1 MTALLQNLQA
11 TADHNQ
17 NMEEDLDLAAAN
29 VIMVVSAS
37 GSKIG
42 IAVFNQLEQSVSAW
56 QQHVKMTRAD
66 NSRASKLNPLTA

>member
-1 MTALLQNLQA
+1 MTSLLQNLLA

-17 NMEEDLDLAAAN
+17 DMEEDLDLAAAN

-56 QQHVKMTRAD
+56 QQHVT
-66 NSRASKLNPLTA
+66 